1 MPARPQLGVSF
12 CKNKLKTSQTWLI
25 LAVSAAESSQD
36 VYGRPP
42 RSKGYIKMINTMNT
56 RNNIPNI
63 WSHDLL
69 HKVIHDLL
77 HNGMAGWVWR
87 GWIVWAGWCVWA
99 GRSRK
104 TCLYGQEVRCISF
117 QLSAASS
124 ATPSKAPAEV
134 YTSPLV
140 EGSSCSIDF
149 SMAFQLNSI
158 AFPLL
163 QNPSHVCLNAVS
175 YQITWQA
182 KYMYRILHRIF
193 KATLSNTIAS
203 LVFDGMQVLQ
213 DYFIIAFP
221 NVEGSNCSLHFP

>member
-1 MPARPQLGVSF
+1 MPERPQLGVSF
-12 CKNKLKTSQTWLI
+12 CKNKVKTSQTWLI

-36 VYGRPP
+36 VYGKPP
-42 RSKGYIKMINTMNT
+42 TSKDYTKMINTMNT

-117 QLSAASS
+117 
-124 ATPSKAPAEV
+124 
-134 YTSPLV
+134 
-140 EGSSCSIDF
+140 
-149 SMAFQLNSI
+149 
-158 AFPLL
+158 
-163 QNPSHVCLNAVS
+163 
-175 YQITWQA
+175 
-182 KYMYRILHRIF
+182 
-193 KATLSNTIAS
+193 
-203 LVFDGMQVLQ
+203 
-213 DYFIIAFP
+213 
-221 NVEGSNCSLHFP
+221 

>member
-1 MPARPQLGVSF
+1 MPARPRLGVSF
-12 CKNKLKTSQTWLI
+12 CKNKLKTNQTWLI
-25 LAVSAAESSQD
+25 LGVSATESSQD

-42 RSKGYIKMINTMNT
+42 KSKGYIKMINTMNT

-63 WSHDLL
+63 WPHDLL

-117 QLSAASS
+117 QLSNAS
-124 ATPSKAPAEV
+124 
-134 YTSPLV
+134 
-140 EGSSCSIDF
+140 
-149 SMAFQLNSI
+149 
-158 AFPLL
+158 LL
-163 QNPSHVCLNAVS
+163 QNASHACLNAVS

-193 KATLSNTIAS
+193 KAMLSNRIAS
-203 LVFDGMQVLQ
+203 LLFVNVPTAI
-213 DYFIIAFP
+213 YIFP
-221 NVEGSNCSLHFP
+221 

>member
-42 RSKGYIKMINTMNT
+42 RSKGYTKMINTMNT

-63 WSHDLL
+63 LSHDLL

-99 GRSRK
+99 GKSRK
-104 TCLYGQEVRCISF
+104 TCLYGQEVRCIS
-117 QLSAASS
+117 LLA
-124 ATPSKAPAEV
+124 
-134 YTSPLV
+134 L
-140 EGSSCSIDF
+140 D
-149 SMAFQLNSI
+149 SI
-158 AFPLL
+158 ACPLL
-163 QNPSHVCLNAVS
+163 QHPSHVCLNAVS
-175 YQITWQA
+175 YQI
-182 KYMYRILHRIF
+182 K
-193 KATLSNTIAS
+193 
-203 LVFDGMQVLQ
+203 G
-213 DYFIIAFP
+213 
-221 NVEGSNCSLHFP
+221 

>member
-42 RSKGYIKMINTMNT
+42 RSKGYTKMINTMNT

-77 HNGMAGWVWR
+77 HNGMPGWVWR

-104 TCLYGQEVRCISF
+104 TCLYGQEVRCIFFSAPQHRLQHRQSLTAVVAYTCPCHVSLTALHVGF
-117 QLSAASS
+117 TTLLPHCSPYRRRLQL
-124 ATPSKAPAEV
+124 
-134 YTSPLV
+134 
-140 EGSSCSIDF
+140 
-149 SMAFQLNSI
+149 
-158 AFPLL
+158 
-163 QNPSHVCLNAVS
+163 
-175 YQITWQA
+175 
-182 KYMYRILHRIF
+182 
-193 KATLSNTIAS
+193 
-203 LVFDGMQVLQ
+203 
-213 DYFIIAFP
+213 
-221 NVEGSNCSLHFP
+221 

>member
-1 MPARPQLGVSF
+1 MPGLQVFVNVYPIVSVSQICVDSRIPISLRIKRKIMPARPQLGVSF
-12 CKNKLKTSQTWLI
+12 CKNKVKTSQTWLI

-42 RSKGYIKMINTMNT
+42 RSKGYTKMINTMNT

-117 QLSAASS
+117 
-124 ATPSKAPAEV
+124 
-134 YTSPLV
+134 
-140 EGSSCSIDF
+140 
-149 SMAFQLNSI
+149 
-158 AFPLL
+158 
-163 QNPSHVCLNAVS
+163 
-175 YQITWQA
+175 
-182 KYMYRILHRIF
+182 
-193 KATLSNTIAS
+193 
-203 LVFDGMQVLQ
+203 
-213 DYFIIAFP
+213 
-221 NVEGSNCSLHFP
+221 

>member
-104 TCLYGQEVRCISF
+104 TCLYRQEVRCVLFSSPQHCFSTASKSIACVLKCGIIPDHMVGKVHVSYIASYLQSDSEQHNCITTFRWHVGFKTLLHHCIPYRRRF
-117 QLSAASS
+117 QLQS
-124 ATPSKAPAEV
+124 T
-134 YTSPLV
+134 
-140 EGSSCSIDF
+140 F
-149 SMAFQLNSI
+149 SMTCKLNSI
-158 AFPLL
+158 TRRRLEL
-163 QNPSHVCLNAVS
+163 QYRLRLNSTADHV
-175 YQITWQA
+175 
-182 KYMYRILHRIF
+182 M
-193 KATLSNTIAS
+193 
-203 LVFDGMQVLQ
+203 
-213 DYFIIAFP
+213 
-221 NVEGSNCSLHFP
+221 